1 MGDTEKRWHLYDGM
15 KIVTVPVTLSIPGYM
30 HLKRIAYEEDNPE
43 GAIGWGETE
52 QEAIEHFALIAKA

>member
-1 MGDTEKRWHLYDGM
+1 MGDTKKLHVQHGM
-15 KIVTVPVTLSIPGYM
+15 TIVTVPVTITIPGYM